1 MRRIPEPELMQSIE
15 QAYAYSC
22 ADFSESNNLFIDNLF
37 SLTSINDKTKIL
49 DIGCGDGEIPIKIYK
64 KRVCDITAVDG
75 SEAML
80 EHFHRKLDINKISS
94 IKIIKTIINDRLFIN
109 DKFDI
114 VMNNSLI
121 HHIDDIDS
129 FWKNLIRLIKD
140 DGIILCMDLKRP
152 NDEIHLNKLL
162 QRYGGDNNTLKRD
175 FENSLRASYTI
186 EEVKTQ
192 LTKIDNI
199 SFSIKSV
206 SDRHFF
212 VTIELKK

>member
-1 MRRIPEPELMQSIE
+1 
-15 QAYAYSC
+15 
-22 ADFSESNNLFIDNLF
+22 
-37 SLTSINDKTKIL
+37 
-49 DIGCGDGEIPIKIYK
+49 
-64 KRVCDITAVDG
+64 
-75 SEAML
+75 ML
-80 EHFHRKLDINKISS
+80 EQFHRKLDINKISS

-121 HHIDDIDS
+121 HHIDDINS
-129 FWKNLIRLIKD
+129 FWKILIRLIKD

-162 QRYGGDNNTLKRD
+162 QKYGGDNNTLKKD

-186 EEVKTQ
+186 EEIKTQ
-192 LTKIDNI
+192 LAKINNI
-199 SFSIKSV
+199 SFAIKSV

-212 VTIELKK
+212 VSIKLKK